1 MGRGTIGISAGR
13 VSRPAVCPS
22 AVTIQRAGAAG
33 AGIPGRRGRRRLPRQ
48 CPTRPRDW
56 SGVCRVCRVCVGVWR
71 VCHSS
76 LACVSLVSAWECFRA
91 PALLCERSRRVLALM
106 LQMAVSAQ
114 LWALCCHTGCFHTAT
129 PLRRP
134 ECATRAVAICFS
146 TVLSYI
152 LCVCM

>member
-1 MGRGTIGISAGR
+1 VYPDPLSAQAQSRFSGQGQQGQGSPGGGGGGAYLDSAPR
-13 VSRPAVCPS
+13 DPETGPACVACVACVSASAVC
-22 AVTIQRAGAAG
+22 VT
-33 AGIPGRRGRRRLPRQ
+33 RL
-48 CPTRPRDW
+48 
-56 SGVCRVCRVCVGVWR
+56 WR

-76 LACVSLVSAWECFRA
+76 LPWVCFRA
-91 PALLCERSRRVLALM
+91 PALLCERSRRVLAFM

-134 ECATRAVAICFS
+134 ESATRAVAICFS